1 MKMHVRNKTGL
12 YVAGLGAL
20 VSGTGLLLRNK
31 RVGNGVLGFGLAHVV
46 LGGLDLLRS
55 SVRK

>member
-1 MKMHVRNKTGL
+1 MKMHLNNKTGL

-20 VSGTGLLLRNK
+20 VSGTGLLLKNR
-31 RVGNGVLGFGLAHVV
+31 RMGNGVLGFGLAHVV
-46 LGGLDLLRS
+46 LGGLDLLRP